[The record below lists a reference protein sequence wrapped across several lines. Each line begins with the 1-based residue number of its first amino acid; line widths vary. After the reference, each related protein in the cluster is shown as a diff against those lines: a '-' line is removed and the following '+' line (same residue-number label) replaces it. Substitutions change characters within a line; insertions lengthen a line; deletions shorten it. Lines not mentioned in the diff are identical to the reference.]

1 MLTSALTGDLIETP
15 IYNSASDKSITS
27 LSHIISGSTKVYY
40 DPQIGHLQ
48 TNELADIDK
57 YYDEEYKFF
66 DQSDEDDILY
76 KVIDGKKIF
85 RQQHQ
90 VDTLLSKIELNPGMK
105 ILDYGCA
112 KGTVLKRLHA
122 ERPDIMPYLFDVSQM
137 YVPLWEKFYQAL
149 GNTPLTRQR

>member
-15 IYNSASDKSITS
+15 IYNSGSNKSITS
-27 LSHIISGSTKVYY
+27 LSQIISGSTKVYY
-40 DPQIGHLQ
+40 DSKIGHLQ
-48 TNELADIDK
+48 TNEIKDINK

-90 VDTLLSKIELNPGMK
+90 LDTLLSKVELKSGMK

-112 KGTVLKRLHA
+112 KGTVLK
-122 ERPDIMPYLFDVSQM
+122 
-137 YVPLWEKFYQAL
+137 
-149 GNTPLTRQR
+149 